1 MINKER
7 NGLRK
12 KGINMN
18 ISNTVS
24 CNAGSIDFELETK
37 NIYDICHKSLNY
49 GDTLSDLWHIV
60 KETVTK
66 TVNNTVCYIKV
77 RISSASALKDY
88 SSVTDAKPVLISMQ
102 SMSDVIDMYGNQ
114 MLRLAYSYLHNMQD
128 AEDILQEALIKYMQ
142 KAPEF
147 ESEEHRKAWLLRVT
161 ANLAKNKID
170 YNKVR
175 ETDELSE
182 ELISSEKEDLSF
194 VWDAV
199 KSLPVKYREVIHL
212 YYEEGYQTAD
222 IAEILGLNDSTVRS
236 NLKRG
241 RDKLKQILKEEYDFE

>member
-1 MINKER
+1 
-7 NGLRK
+7 
-12 KGINMN
+12 
-18 ISNTVS
+18 
-24 CNAGSIDFELETK
+24 
-37 NIYDICHKSLNY
+37 
-49 GDTLSDLWHIV
+49 
-60 KETVTK
+60 
-66 TVNNTVCYIKV
+66 
-77 RISSASALKDY
+77 
-88 SSVTDAKPVLISMQ
+88 
-102 SMSDVIDMYGNQ
+102 
-114 MLRLAYSYLHNMQD
+114 
-128 AEDILQEALIKYMQ
+128 MQ